1 MNESRPRRARC
12 SRRGGQE
19 SRKLVRELAH
29 KLASVEGR
37 TAGLATRADETDKHI
52 SEVEGRTAGLATR
65 ADEPDKHISEVE
77 GKLDR
82 FEADSQRHRPAL
94 ALHLR

>member
-1 MNESRPRRARC
+1 M
-12 SRRGGQE
+12 
-19 SRKLVRELAH
+19 RELAH

-37 TAGLATRADETDKHI
+37 TAGLATRADE
-52 SEVEGRTAGLATR
+52 
-65 ADEPDKHISEVE
+65 PDKHISEVK